1 MEKPKPVYL
10 VLLGIA
16 VVVLVYMTV
25 IKGGGD
31 SGESSQQTTTQ
42 TETQAPTKTAPPD
55 TPTKTK
61 PTPSPTPAPDSSP
74 DSSTQISIPK
84 DVATAMLDRKVVVVL
99 LWSPRGATDRKVKK
113 SIDRLK
119 KSVPKS
125 SVSVFTDSSKRV
137 SDYSFIASDVRQSPA
152 VLIVDRNFNVK
163 AFQGYVDY
171 TSILQAVREARRT
184 KPS

>member
-10 VLLGIA
+10 VILGVA
-16 VVVLVYMTV
+16 VIVLVYMTL

-31 SGESSQQTTTQ
+31 NGESSQQTTTQ
-42 TETQAPTKTAPPD
+42 TETQAPTQTTPPD
-55 TPTKTK
+55 TSTTTEPK
-61 PTPSPTPAPDSSP
+61 PTPTPSPDSSP
-74 DSSTQISIPK
+74 DSSAQISIPK

-99 LWSPRGATDRKVKK
+99 LWSPRGAASRKVKK

-119 KSVPKS
+119 KSQSKS
-125 SVSVFTDSSKRV
+125 SVAVFIDSSKLA
-137 SDYSFIASDVRQSPA
+137 SDFSFIAGDVRQSPA

-163 AFQGYVDY
+163 TFQGYVDY

>member
-10 VLLGIA
+10 VVLGVA
-16 VVVLVYMTV
+16 VIVLVYMTL

-42 TETQAPTKTAPPD
+42 TETQAPTQTAPPD
-55 TPTKTK
+55 TSTTTE
-61 PTPSPTPAPDSSP
+61 PTPSPDSSP
-74 DSSTQISIPK
+74 DSSAKINIPK

-119 KSVPKS
+119 KSQPKS
-125 SVSVFTDSSKRV
+125 AVAVFTDSSKQV
-137 SDYSFIASDVRQSPA
+137 SDYSFIAGDVRQSPA